1 MIVDK
6 SFKIIEGFSNYKINP
21 IGEVYN
27 LRTAKQQ
34 TLNNT
39 WYNLMCDKTL
49 KMLKISRRD
58 LLLNNFPDIYNNI
71 NNDKSIPRLMERD
84 SEKLQINIEKKQIT
98 LVF

>member
-6 SFKIIEGFSNYKINP
+6 SFKIIEGFSNYMINP

-27 LRTAKQQ
+27 LRTAKQH

-39 WYNLMCDKTL
+39 WYNLTCDKTG
-49 KMLKISRRD
+49 KMLKISRRE
-58 LLLNNFPDIYNNI
+58 LLLSHFPDIYNK
-71 NNDKSIPRLMERD
+71 KSIPRLMERD
-84 SEKLQINIEKKQIT
+84 VVKLQINIEKKNIT

>member
-1 MIVDK
+1 MIIDDT
-6 SFKIIEGFSNYKINP
+6 FKIIEGFSNYKINP

-39 WYNLMCDKTL
+39 WYNLTCDKTL
-49 KMLKISRRD
+49 KMLKISRRE
-58 LLLNNFPDIYNNI
+58 LLLNNFPDIYNK
-71 NNDKSIPRLMERD
+71 KSIPRLMERD